1 MKHLK
6 KGSIFLIAL
15 SLSSVLLT
23 GCNSSESK
31 QQSNNIS
38 SNQKKVVQDTKKDNS
53 KNIKEIH
60 KKEDEKQL

>member
-23 GCNSSESK
+23 GCNSSENK

-38 SNQKKVVQDTKKDNS
+38 SNQKK
-53 KNIKEIH
+53 
-60 KKEDEKQL
+60 